1 MLRESAHQPGRLD
14 RLPPRRRPAAP
25 FLALGLVYGMADITL
40 PITAFAG
47 ISERDAGVDA
57 GLINT
62 SQQARAALGLAVV
75 ATIADGGV
83 AVRLAAAGLTPPC
96 SGMPRRGPT
105 IVPSRS
111 CPDLLAL
118 LVTPRGTSLRTLP
131 DPQGRTRQAAPAA
144 ARNLRKE
151 PTWQLSGCTATP
163 STRPTWRS

>member
-14 RLPPRRRPAAP
+14 RQRLPPRRRPAAP
-25 FLALGLVYGMADITL
+25 FLALGLVRGMADMTL

-62 SQQARAALGLAVV
+62 SQQAGAALRPAMV

-118 LVTPRGTSLRTLP
+118 LVTPRAHPSERSQTLRVELARQLQPQLGT
-131 DPQGRTRQAAPAA
+131 
-144 ARNLRKE
+144 
-151 PTWQLSGCTATP
+151 
-163 STRPTWRS
+163 